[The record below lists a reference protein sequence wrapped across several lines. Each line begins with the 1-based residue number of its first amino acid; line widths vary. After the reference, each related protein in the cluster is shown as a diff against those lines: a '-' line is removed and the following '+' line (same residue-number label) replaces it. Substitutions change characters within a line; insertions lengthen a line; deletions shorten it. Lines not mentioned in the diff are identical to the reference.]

1 MKIKN
6 LPANAGNAR
15 DAGSVPGLGFLKQE
29 MATQPSILVWKIPWV
44 EDPGRLH
51 STSHK
56 DWDTTDHAKCPYPE
70 AGGNIACAFEI
81 ISPLTLQG

>member
-29 MATQPSILVWKIPWV
+29 MTTQPSILVWKIPWV
-44 EDPGRLH
+44 EEATLHKSQRLGH
-51 STSHK
+51 
-56 DWDTTDHAKCPYPE
+56 
-70 AGGNIACAFEI
+70 N
-81 ISPLTLQG
+81 